1 MLLQADQPE
10 IVMIRKILLATF
22 VSAVFGSIAVPADA
36 ATIVRIAP
44 PPLRSEAIPEP
55 RQGHV
60 WVAGHWGWKNHRH
73 QWIKGNWLRER
84 RGYQYYPPIWVERE
98 GRWHM
103 QSGAWRRGDRDG
115 DGIPNRMDRAP
126 NNPNRY

>member
-1 MLLQADQPE
+1 MQADQRE
-10 IVMIRKILLATF
+10 IVVIRKLVLA
-22 VSAVFGSIAVPADA
+22 ALIAGACGSITVAAEA

-55 RQGHV
+55 RHGHV

-73 QWIKGNWLRER
+73 QWIKGSWLRER

-103 QSGAWRRGDRDG
+103 QGGAWRRGDRDG